1 MKTNIWTIHNAL
13 DILLVVHGEA
23 FTYLNELTTHY
34 GSIAQGLK
42 EVLPE
47 AVIEDL
53 KQTRPISTLP
63 ETCAD

>member
-1 MKTNIWTIHNAL
+1 MKTNIWTILNAL
-13 DILLVVHGEA
+13 DILLVVHREA